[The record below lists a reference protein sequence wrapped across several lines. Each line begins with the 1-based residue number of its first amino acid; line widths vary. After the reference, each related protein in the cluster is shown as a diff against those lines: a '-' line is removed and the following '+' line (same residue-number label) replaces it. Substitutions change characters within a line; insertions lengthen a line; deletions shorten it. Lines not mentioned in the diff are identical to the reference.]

1 VSEPTVIPPADPFET
16 VLEGVRRLLAE
27 RDVADLGL
35 ATLLEGLAGVTG
47 VPAATV
53 HGLDGPPVA
62 ARLSAPVASWRRP
75 GSVPA
80 VVEPDAA
87 ALAALARGE
96 PAQAAGGA
104 RIVPIPSAGARRWA
118 LVVETGC
125 EEPPWTDRDDRR
137 LRAAAALVGA
147 ALDRRRAEAEL
158 EQSEAKYREMFEN
171 ATELFWSIDLEGR
184 FTSVNR
190 AFTEVLG
197 FDHDE
202 IVGHPWEEFITESE
216 QREIVRT
223 AMAEKLERRRDQT
236 RYEVRMRRK
245 TGGFVPVEV
254 SSRVISR
261 GGRPAGIHGV
271 GRDVSEQRR
280 LEEQLRQAVKMEA
293 VGRLAG
299 GIAHEFSHL
308 VAAISGYGERI
319 LARLKPND
327 PLRAEVHEILRA
339 GERAADLTRELLA
352 FGRQQTARPARLELN
367 DFVQQRLPT
376 LRRIV
381 SEEVVVVD
389 LTEDRVGR
397 IHADP
402 GLLEQLLVSLF
413 VNARDAMPEG
423 GRIEIST
430 ATADADEIRR
440 RGIRGVPH
448 PNYVRLSIRD
458 SGEGMDP
465 TTMNRIF
472 EPFFTTRER
481 GRGSGL
487 GLSTV
492 YGIVKQCEGFIF
504 ADSHPGQGSVFHV
517 YLPQVEPPGRR
528 RPSSGEI
535 RIASVAPP
543 LAARP
548 ELVLLVEDEDLIRNL
563 AEQILADRGYQV
575 VAAANA
581 SEALEVVSRLDREL
595 DLLVTDVVMPGLSGL
610 DLAQRLQ
617 RRSPRLRILFMSG
630 YADSPLLRA
639 GLAQGGAAF
648 LQKPFSADAL
658 ERRVRELLDGPPPAV

>member
-1 VSEPTVIPPADPFET
+1 MSESNANPPADPLELL
-16 VLEGVRRLLAE
+16 LEGVRRLLAGLDAGE
-27 RDVADLGL
+27 HGL
-35 ATLLEGLAGVTG
+35 AALVEGLARATGSSGAALHPLETSGVR
-47 VPAATV
+47 
-53 HGLDGPPVA
+53 
-62 ARLSAPVASWRRP
+62 ARLSAPVAAWRATN
-75 GSVPA
+75 GATAVP
-80 VVEPDAA
+80 ELDAA
-87 ALAALARGE
+87 TLGALTRGE
-96 PAQAAGGA
+96 STSADGVRLAP
-104 RIVPIPSAGARRWA
+104 VPIGEA
-118 LVVETGC
+118 LSWVLVLETG
-125 EEPPWTDRDDRR
+125 RDAPAWIERDERR
-137 LRAAAALVGA
+137 LRAAAALAAA
-147 ALDRRRAEAEL
+147 ALQQRSGAAEL

-171 ATELFWSIDLEGR
+171 ATELFWSIDLDGR

-190 AFTEVLG
+190 AFTELLG
-197 FDHDE
+197 YGHDE
-202 IVGHPWEEFITESE
+202 IVGHPWEEFIPEPD

-223 AMAEKLERRRDQT
+223 AMREKLDRKREQT
-236 RYEVRMRRK
+236 RYEVRMIK
-245 TGGFVPVEV
+245 KSGGFVPVEV
-254 SSRVISR
+254 SSRVVSR
-261 GGRPAGIHGV
+261 DGRPTGIHGV

-308 VAAISGYGERI
+308 VAAISGYGERV
-319 LARLKPND
+319 LARLKASD
-327 PLRAEVHEILRA
+327 PLRSEVTEILRA

-352 FGRQQTARPARLELN
+352 FGRQQTARPARFELN
-367 DFVQQRLPT
+367 DFLQQRLPT

-430 ATADADEIRR
+430 ATAEAEEIRR
-440 RGIRGVPH
+440 RGVQNVPH
-448 PNYVRLSIRD
+448 PTYVHLAIRD

-465 TTMNRIF
+465 VAMNRIF

-517 YLPQVEPPGRR
+517 FLPQVEPPGRR

-535 RIASVAPP
+535 RIASLAPP
-543 LAARP
+543 VAARP

-563 AEQILADRGYQV
+563 AEQILSDRGYHV

-658 ERRVRELLDGPPPAV
+658 ERRVRELLDSPPPTV

>member
-1 VSEPTVIPPADPFET
+1 MKDSNPMPPVDPLESLFEG
-16 VLEGVRRLLAE
+16 LAPLLAGRE
-27 RDVADLGL
+27 APESAR
-35 ATLLEGLAGVTG
+35 ATLLACVAQALGASS
-47 VPAATV
+47 AA
-53 HGLDGPPVA
+53 LYSLPPGDPPTE
-62 ARLSAPVASWRRP
+62 LSAPEDSWHRP
-75 GSVPA
+75 DGAPAPLDGRAVLALLERGGSGDESSGIHLAPVPA
-80 VVEPDAA
+80 PDGGLRVLV
-87 ALAALARGE
+87 LA
-96 PAQAAGGA
+96 
-104 RIVPIPSAGARRWA
+104 
-118 LVVETGC
+118 TGDDA
-125 EEPPWTDRDDRR
+125 PPWSARDERR
-137 LRAAAALVGA
+137 LRAAAALAGA
-147 ALDRRRAEAEL
+147 LLEHLRVDTAL

-190 AFTEVLG
+190 TFTELLG
-197 FDHDE
+197 FEHDE
-202 IVGHPWEEFITESE
+202 IVGRPWEEFIPEPD
-216 QREIVRT
+216 QRDIVRT
-223 AMAEKLERRRDQT
+223 AMREKLERRREQT

-245 TGGFVPVEV
+245 AGGFVPVEV
-254 SSRVISR
+254 SSRVVYR
-261 GGRPAGIHGV
+261 GDKPAGIHGV

-319 LARLKPND
+319 LSRLKASD
-327 PLRAEVHEILRA
+327 PLRSEVTEILRA

-352 FGRQQTARPARLELN
+352 FGRQQTARPARFELN

-381 SEEVVVVD
+381 SEEVLVVD

-423 GRIEIST
+423 GRIEVST
-430 ATADADEIRR
+430 ATADGDEIRR
-440 RGIRGVPH
+440 RGVQNLPH
-448 PNYVRLSIRD
+448 PTYVRLSVRD

-465 TTMNRIF
+465 STMNRIF

-492 YGIVKQCEGFIF
+492 YGIVKQCEGYIF

-535 RIASVAPP
+535 RLAALAPSV
-543 LAARP
+543 AARP
-548 ELVLLVEDEDLIRNL
+548 ELVLLVEDEELIRNL

-575 VAAANA
+575 VTAANA
-581 SEALEVVSRLDREL
+581 SQALEVFSRLDREL

>member
-1 VSEPTVIPPADPFET
+1 MTPPADPFET

-27 RDVADLGL
+27 RDAADLGL
-35 ATLLEGLAGVTG
+35 ATLLEGVAGVSG
-47 VPAATV
+47 GPAAALHTI
-53 HGLDGPPVA
+53 DGAPVA

-75 GSVPA
+75 GSAPV

-87 ALAALARGE
+87 ALAALARDE
-96 PAQAAGGA
+96 PAETAGGA
-104 RIVPIPSAGARRWA
+104 RIVPIPAAGARRWV
-118 LVVETGC
+118 LVVETGRAA
-125 EEPPWTDRDDRR
+125 PDWTDRDERL

-147 ALDRRRAEAEL
+147 ALDRRSAEAGL

-202 IVGHPWEEFITESE
+202 IVGHSWEEFIPEPE
-216 QREIVRT
+216 QREIVHT
-223 AMAEKLERRRDQT
+223 AIREKLERGREQT

-254 SSRVISR
+254 SSRIVSR
-261 GGRPAGIHGV
+261 DGRPAGIHGV

-327 PLRAEVHEILRA
+327 PLRSEVHEILRA

-381 SEEVVVVD
+381 SEDVVVVD

-440 RGIRGVPH
+440 RGIRSISH

-535 RIASVAPP
+535 RIASIAPP

-581 SEALEVVSRLDREL
+581 SEALEVVARLDREL

-658 ERRVRELLDGPPPAV
+658 ERRVRELLDGTPPAV

>member
-1 VSEPTVIPPADPFET
+1 VSDPF
-16 VLEGVRRLLAE
+16 
-27 RDVADLGL
+27 VAPSAQTPG
-35 ATLLEGLAGVTG
+35 TLLEAIARLTG
-47 VPAATV
+47 ARTAAIF
-53 HGLDGPPVA
+53 GLDSAGGPPRISERVA
-62 ARLSAPVASWRRP
+62 AWGEAAEGPSGAGLDD
-75 GSVPA
+75 GSL
-80 VVEPDAA
+80 A
-87 ALAALARGE
+87 ALAAGGILE
-96 PAQAAGGA
+96 VAAGVRWVPVPGDGA
-104 RIVPIPSAGARRWA
+104 QRFVLA
-118 LVVETGC
+118 LGTG
-125 EEPPWTDRDDRR
+125 TDRTVGSDGEEAR
-137 LRAAAALVGA
+137 LRAAATLVGL
-147 ALDRRRAEAEL
+147 ALDRGAAESALVE
-158 EQSEAKYREMFEN
+158 SEAKYREMFEN

-197 FDHDE
+197 FAVDE
-202 IVGHPWEEFITESE
+202 MIGHSWEEFIPEPE
-216 QREIVRT
+216 QREIVRG
-223 AMAEKLERRRDQT
+223 AMREKLEARREQT

-245 TGGFVPVEV
+245 GGGHVPVEV
-254 SSRVISR
+254 SSRLVRR
-261 GGRPAGIHGV
+261 GGRPVGIHGV
-271 GRDVSEQRR
+271 GRDVSEPRR

-319 LARLKPND
+319 LARLKPAD
-327 PLRAEVHEILRA
+327 PLRAEVSEILRA

-352 FGRQQTARPARLELN
+352 FGRQQSARPARLDLN
-367 DFVQQRLPT
+367 EFIQQRLPT

-389 LTEDRVGR
+389 LIEERVGR

-430 ATADADEIRR
+430 ATADAEEIRR
-440 RGIRGVPH
+440 RGLRGVPR
-448 PNYVRLSIRD
+448 PTYVRLSIRD

-465 TTMNRIF
+465 ATMSRIF

-517 YLPQVEPPGRR
+517 YLPQVEAPGRR
-528 RPSSGEI
+528 RPPSGEI
-535 RIASVAPP
+535 RIAAVTAPS
-543 LAARP
+543 AARP
-548 ELVLLVEDEDLIRNL
+548 ELVLLVEDEELIRSL
-563 AEQILADRGYQV
+563 AEQILADRGYRV
-575 VAAANA
+575 IPASNA
-581 SEALEVVSRLDREL
+581 SEALEIVSRLDREP